1 MRNGRFSS
9 RRERAMKILIAYAGR
24 HGTTKEC
31 VERLASFFEGRDLH
45 VADLSK
51 ETPDAS
57 QFDICLVGASV
68 RFGRLQK
75 EARAFLKKQ
84 EEALCEK
91 HLGLFFCC
99 GLPHESEYYRDVLFS
114 KRLKQQA
121 FERLYFGGSLRQ
133 DGLSGWE
140 KLLIGSIRSAIAE
153 NEFEDGEYTPSLP
166 GILPENIERMAMRVR
181 REFLALNG

>member
-1 MRNGRFSS
+1 
-9 RRERAMKILIAYAGR
+9 MKILIAYAGR
-24 HGTTKEC
+24 HGTTREC
-31 VERLASFFEGRDLH
+31 VEKMLTFFEGREVT
-45 VADLSK
+45 VADLAK

-57 QFDICLVGASV
+57 QYDICLVGASV

-75 EARAFLKKQ
+75 PAREFLKKQ
-84 EEALCEK
+84 EKVLCQK

-114 KRLKQQA
+114 GKLKEHA
-121 FERLYFGGSLRQ
+121 FELLYFGGSLRQ
-133 DGLSGWE
+133 DGLSLWE
-140 KLLIGSIRSAIAE
+140 KHLIRSIRSAIVE
-153 NEFEDGEYTPSLP
+153 SEFEDGEYTPSLP

>member
-1 MRNGRFSS
+1 
-9 RRERAMKILIAYAGR
+9 MKILIAYAGR

-31 VERLASFFEGRDLH
+31 AERLQSFLAGKDVQVVDL
-45 VADLSK
+45 AK
-51 ETPDAS
+51 ETPEVS

-75 EARAFLKKQ
+75 PAREFLKRQ
-84 EEALCEK
+84 EKALCEK

-114 KRLKQQA
+114 KKLKEHA
-121 FERLYFGGSLRQ
+121 FELLYFGGSLRQ
-133 DGLSGWE
+133 EGLSFWE
-140 KLLIGSIRSAIAE
+140 RRLIGSIRSAIAE
-153 NEFEDGEYTPSLP
+153 SEFEDGEYTPSLP

>member
-1 MRNGRFSS
+1 
-9 RRERAMKILIAYAGR
+9 MKILIAYAGR

-31 VERLASFFEGRDLH
+31 VEKMLTFFEGREIT

-57 QFDICLVGASV
+57 QFDVCIVGASV

-75 EARAFLKKQ
+75 EAREFLKKQ
-84 EEALCEK
+84 EEVLCQR

-114 KRLKQQA
+114 KKLKQHA
-121 FERLYFGGSLRQ
+121 FELLYFGGSLRQ
-133 DGLSGWE
+133 DGLSWWE
-140 KLLIGSIRSAIAE
+140 RHLIRSIRSAIVE
-153 NEFEDGEYTPSLP
+153 SEFEDGEYTPSLP

-181 REFLALNG
+181 REFLSLNG

>member
-1 MRNGRFSS
+1 
-9 RRERAMKILIAYAGR
+9 MKILIAYAGR

-31 VERLASFFEGRDLH
+31 VEKMLPFFEGREVT
-45 VADLSK
+45 VADLAK
-51 ETPDAS
+51 ETPDVS
-57 QFDICLVGASV
+57 RFDVCIVGGSV

-75 EARAFLKKQ
+75 PVRELLKKQ
-84 EEALCEK
+84 EKALLER

-114 KRLKQQA
+114 GKLKDHA
-121 FERLYFGGSLRQ
+121 FELLYFGGSLRQ
-133 DGLSGWE
+133 DGLSLWE
-140 KLLIGSIRSAIAE
+140 KHLIRSIRSAIVE
-153 NEFEDGEYTPSLP
+153 SEFEDGEYTPSLP